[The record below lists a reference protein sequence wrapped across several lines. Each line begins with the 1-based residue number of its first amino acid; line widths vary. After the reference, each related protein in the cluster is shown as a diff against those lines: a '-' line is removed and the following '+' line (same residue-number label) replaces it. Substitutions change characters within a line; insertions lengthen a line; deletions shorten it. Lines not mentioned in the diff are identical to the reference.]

1 MDSTDASSHATV
13 PGRAVTSGAPTAAV
27 AVFLITLTAVF
38 GPPLGV
44 PPALIAAA
52 VALALGALTLDAAR
66 FGGRGGHLVAE
77 ALPGGQG
84 RLRRIAI
91 HEAGHTLTA
100 AAESIPVRRVL
111 IGTLACQRAGVAS
124 GGCTE
129 FEPPPA
135 AGLPA
140 EDLRR
145 WSRVL
150 LAGMVAEETMFGE
163 SVGGADDSTLLGVL
177 WGRSGFD
184 AATAQL
190 ELRRARREVGRSLR
204 LRRDEL
210 EREAER
216 LLATAPR
223 LGRPGP
229 DA

>member
-1 MDSTDASSHATV
+1 
-13 PGRAVTSGAPTAAV
+13 
-27 AVFLITLTAVF
+27 
-38 GPPLGV
+38 
-44 PPALIAAA
+44 
-52 VALALGALTLDAAR
+52 
-66 FGGRGGHLVAE
+66 VAE

-100 AAESIPVRRVL
+100 AEESIAVRRVL
-111 IGTLACQRAGVAS
+111 IGTLACQRAGVAG

-129 FEPPPA
+129 FELPPA
-135 AGLPA
+135 GGMAA
-140 EDLRR
+140 EQLRQ

-150 LAGMVAEETMFGE
+150 LAGMVAEEMIFGE
-163 SVGGADDSTLLGVL
+163 SVGGADDRTLLGVL

-184 AATAQL
+184 AVAAQV

-204 LRRDEL
+204 RRRDDL

-223 LGRPGP
+223 LGHPVSAP
-229 DA
+229 

>member
-1 MDSTDASSHATV
+1 
-13 PGRAVTSGAPTAAV
+13 VTSGASTAAA
-27 AVFLITLTAVF
+27 AVFLVTLIAIF
-38 GPPLGV
+38 GPLLGLS
-44 PPALIAAA
+44 PAWIAVA
-52 VALALGALTLDAAR
+52 VALALGALTLDASS

-77 ALPGGQG
+77 ALPGGQR

-91 HEAGHTLTA
+91 HEAGHLLTA
-100 AAESIPVRRVL
+100 AVESIPVRRVL

-129 FEPPPA
+129 FEMP
-135 AGLPA
+135 GSTCLPA

-150 LAGMVAEETMFGE
+150 LAGMVAEETLFGE
-163 SVGGADDSTLLGVL
+163 SVGGADDRTLLGVL

-184 AATAQL
+184 AATAQM
-190 ELRRARREVGRSLR
+190 ELRRARREVALALR
-204 LRRDEL
+204 QRRGDL
-210 EREAER
+210 EQEAER

-223 LGRPGP
+223 LLRPSP